1 VNERLSFL
9 QEFAMNSDFK
19 ISKAQL
25 KVIYDLLTKSPIQSD
40 FNEFLTW
47 CNTACSA
54 QTATMSVLDLDEVGE
69 FFSELINN
77 ESLNL
82 AALPVVGFE
91 FLKMYF
97 TSQNLEQQKL
107 LKVSPPE
114 KKKPAGAGTSW
125 NTNTYY
131 GGMNDKKDDAI
142 VPQDDDPTFKVAVE
156 PSQLTKIDMVWQ
168 IALQSQVEEV
178 ISKSIAFLVNCYL
191 SVHDVLEDRRNE
203 ILQSLNSRCFELIKS
218 S

>member
-1 VNERLSFL
+1 
-9 QEFAMNSDFK
+9 
-19 ISKAQL
+19 
-25 KVIYDLLTKSPIQSD
+25 
-40 FNEFLTW
+40 
-47 CNTACSA
+47 
-54 QTATMSVLDLDEVGE
+54 
-69 FFSELINN
+69 
-77 ESLNL
+77 
-82 AALPVVGFE
+82 
-91 FLKMYF
+91 
-97 TSQNLEQQKL
+97 
-107 LKVSPPE
+107 
-114 KKKPAGAGTSW
+114 
-125 NTNTYY
+125 
-131 GGMNDKKDDAI
+131 